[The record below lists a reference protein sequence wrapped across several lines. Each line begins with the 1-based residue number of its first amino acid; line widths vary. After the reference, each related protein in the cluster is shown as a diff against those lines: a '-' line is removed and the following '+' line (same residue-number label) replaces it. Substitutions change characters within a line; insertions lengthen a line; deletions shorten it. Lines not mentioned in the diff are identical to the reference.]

1 MGELHLEIIK
11 NKLIRDMKIG
21 VRVGRPR
28 VSYREAIQGSAM
40 NVRGKFVKQTGG
52 RGQYGDVTINLDP
65 YTAEQAA
72 EDGLNFK
79 DNIAFENK
87 IIGGAVPKEYIPS
100 VEAGIRQTAVSG
112 VTAGYPLINVKA
124 TLIDG
129 SSHPVDSSQ
138 VAFEQAGRLALREAV
153 SKAGNMLLEPIMKV
167 VITTPEEYLGSITG
181 DISSRRGMIV
191 ETEDRGILKLV
202 HCEVP
207 LSEMFGYT
215 TVLRGLSQGRAS
227 STMEFLAYRALP
239 AKLQQEVLATG

>member
-1 MGELHLEIIK
+1 
-11 NKLIRDMKIG
+11 
-21 VRVGRPR
+21 
-28 VSYREAIQGSAM
+28 
-40 NVRGKFVKQTGG
+40 
-52 RGQYGDVTINLDP
+52 
-65 YTAEQAA
+65 
-72 EDGLNFK
+72 
-79 DNIAFENK
+79 
-87 IIGGAVPKEYIPS
+87 VPKEYIPS

-167 VITTPEEYLGSITG
+167 VITTPEDYLGSITG
-181 DISSRRGMIV
+181 DVSSRRGMIV

-239 AKLQQEVLATG
+239 SKLQQEVLATG